1 MGVFRVNNV
10 SSTQIGMPLSMASV
24 GSRVRIMKIV
34 AGRELN
40 QRLAEM
46 GMVTG
51 AEVEVLDGRMM
62 GPLVVKL
69 GGSRLVLGQGMAM
82 KILVSEI

>member
-1 MGVFRVNNV
+1 
-10 SSTQIGMPLSMASV
+10 
-24 GSRVRIMKIV
+24 MKIV

-62 GPLVVKL
+62 GPLVVNL